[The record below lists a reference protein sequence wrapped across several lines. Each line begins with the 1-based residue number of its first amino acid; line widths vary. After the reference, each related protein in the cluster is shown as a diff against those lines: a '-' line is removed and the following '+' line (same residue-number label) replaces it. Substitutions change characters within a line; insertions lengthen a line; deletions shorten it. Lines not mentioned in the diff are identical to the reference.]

1 MRRQTSPVTAF
12 VLPMT
17 VRAAGVD
24 VDLLVELPGP
34 MRLDEVL
41 PDIRRSAGLPENA
54 VLNLGVGPVEGS
66 WVLGRAPLL
75 AGCILSTVPSDSA
88 VEAGTV
94 NLSCVAGPDAGRWV
108 ALDAHGVVIGRDPA
122 CDLTLDDP
130 ELSRRH
136 ARISCIERGTLITDL
151 NSVNGLRVDGRERSV
166 SDAPVTVPLGGLIR
180 LGGSI
185 FRAGFDSEPTLLLT
199 PDGKGHLTVARPARV
214 ARSFDHPLPPPVGP
228 MPERSRRPIPLL
240 AALAGALAGGA
251 IAAITGIWT
260 FLLLA
265 GLGPLMM
272 LVSALS
278 DRASGRRSHRR
289 ALAEHQTAQRV
300 EAEQI

>member
-54 VLNLGVGPVEGS
+54 VLNLGV
-66 WVLGRAPLL
+66 
-75 AGCILSTVPSDSA
+75 
-88 VEAGTV
+88 
-94 NLSCVAGPDAGRWV
+94 GPDAGRWV

>member
-1 MRRQTSPVTAF
+1 
-12 VLPMT
+12 MT
-17 VRAAGVD
+17 VRMAGGD

-34 MRLDEVL
+34 TRLETVL
-41 PDIRRSAGLPENA
+41 PDIRRCAGLPGA
-54 VLNLGVGPVEGS
+54 VVLNLGVGPVEGS
-66 WVLGRAPLL
+66 WMLGRAPLL
-75 AGCILSTVPSDSA
+75 AGCILSTVPFDHA
-88 VEAGTV
+88 VEVGTV
-94 NLSCVAGPDAGRWV
+94 NLSCVAGPDAGHWV
-108 ALDAHGVVIGRDPA
+108 ALDSHGVVVGRDPV

-136 ARISCIERGTLITDL
+136 ARISCTDHGTRISDL
-151 NSVNGLRVDGRERSV
+151 DSANGLQVDGRQRPGP
-166 SDAPVTVPLGGLIR
+166 APVTLPRGGLMR

-199 PDGKGHLTVARPARV
+199 PDGKGRLTVARPARV

-228 MPERSRRPIPLL
+228 MPERGRRPIPLL
-240 AALAGALAGGA
+240 AAVVRALAGAA

-272 LVSALS
+272 LVSALF